1 MKLHAFAV
9 SAVTGMSCCTLQ
21 FLAHLYCSLCDCTCG
36 TSLTHLSLCSFCLE
50 LNRFCRCHQA
60 ENRPLAARLR
70 ALSLQAQRHRCHLN
84 SLGVGCPLQ
93 SWSDRARPLLCVLHQ
108 VSRGPALQ
116 VLCAPLQVYRVL
128 ALLVVLWSRS
138 RLPVT
143 VRSALRHPRPEDS
156 LRSGGMHSP
165 RWTPVPRHSGQL
177 RA

>member
-21 FLAHLYCSLCDCTCG
+21 FLAHLHCSLVTAHAAHH
-36 TSLTHLSLCSFCLE
+36 SLTFLCFLFLE

-60 ENRPLAARLR
+60 ENRPLAACLR
-70 ALSLQAQRHRCHLN
+70 ALSLQAQRHRCRLN

-93 SWSDRARPLLCVLHQ
+93 SRSDRARPLLCALHQ

-116 VLCAPLQVYRVL
+116 VHCAPLQVYRVL
-128 ALLVVLWSRS
+128 ALLAVLWSRS

-143 VRSALRHPRPEDS
+143 VRSALRHPRLEDS
-156 LRSGGMHSP
+156 PRSGGMHSP
-165 RWTPVPRHSGQL
+165 RWIPVPRHSGQL